1 MYSTYF
7 PPHYSGAAKQGIA
20 LAKQLRLHGH
30 EIEFVTL
37 QRQGES
43 DATEFEGFKVW
54 RIREG
59 QGKHR
64 EFLFWWNFLVFV
76 WRRRHDFD
84 ILHSHGAYYYNS
96 FIGPLARIFRK
107 KSLVKTS
114 LANNDLAGL
123 GKGLS
128 GRLHRVFLDQ
138 VDAYIAISQELRD
151 EFREL
156 RFPDDRV
163 LFIPNGVDTER
174 FHPLPTAE
182 RELKKHKLGF
192 GESSRIALT
201 VGVFDQRKNIGWL
214 INEWV
219 KNEAF
224 GTQAK
229 LLAVGP
235 QSRDD
240 KDGSF
245 LHSLQETAQ
254 KYPHLVQIV
263 GHVEAIEDFFQ
274 IADVFILPST
284 NEGMP
289 NVILEA
295 MSTGLPCIATAVSG
309 CGDLIQDGLNGFL
322 FPPND
327 SKGLHTALQNL
338 FFASIDNFGMA
349 SRTLVESHF
358 SIHALARRYS
368 ELYKNLCTMKRLL
381 ADV

>member
-7 PPHYSGAAKQGIA
+7 PPHYSGAAKQAIA
-20 LAKQLRLHGH
+20 LAKQLRLYGH

-43 DATEFEGFKVW
+43 YATEVDGFKVW

-59 QGKHR
+59 RGKHR
-64 EFLFWWNFLVFV
+64 ELLFWWNFLVFV
-76 WRRRHDFD
+76 WHRRDDFD

-219 KNEAF
+219 KSEGF
-224 GTQAK
+224 CTQAK

-240 KDGSF
+240 QDGTF
-245 LHSLQETAQ
+245 LHRLQETARA
-254 KYPHLVQIV
+254 YPHLVQIV
-263 GHVEAIEDFFQ
+263 DHVEAIEDYFQ

-289 NVILEA
+289 NVVLEA

-309 CGDLIQDGLNGFL
+309 CGDLILDRINGFL

-327 SKGLHTALQNL
+327 SEGLKSTLHQL
-338 FFASIDNFGMA
+338 FSGDVEAYGRA
-349 SRTLVESHF
+349 SRILVEDRF
-358 SIHALARRYS
+358 SMNALAQRYS
-368 ELYKNLCTMKRLL
+368 ELYKELHVVK
-381 ADV
+381 